1 MSTTNVNN
9 PHPNNPQTYHVVWK
23 FVAPCRKPPHFIPG
37 ICMLHTPNFS
47 HVHHWTENL
56 SRTSHPGADRI
67 CKLQNILTKTGISLK
82 IHENLL
88 ISFSY
93 LLISTHIYSRMKK
106 IIQIPTNLSCWVSL
120 STTLHAGWSA
130 WVSGR
135 PLYQVRSQLPPRHQV
150 AAPAGGTGGC
160 GTWLS
165 HGGYDGYGWRTKT
178 GKH

>member
-1 MSTTNVNN
+1 MYSQN
-9 PHPNNPQTYHVVWK
+9 HVHHQCK
-23 FVAPCRKPPHFIPG
+23 QPPSKQSANLSCGLEVRSSLQETPPFIPG

-106 IIQIPTNLSCWVSL
+106 KSS
-120 STTLHAGWSA
+120 
-130 WVSGR
+130 
-135 PLYQVRSQLPPRHQV
+135 RSQQTSAAGSLFQQLFTRDGPRGSQEDR
-150 AAPAGGTGGC
+150 
-160 GTWLS
+160 S
-165 HGGYDGYGWRTKT
+165 TKFVLGFHRDT
-178 GKH
+178 K